1 MISFCCEFSKIVISA
16 YCIIYRYCGS
26 LATGLVFDPE
36 KKARLLEGSCQ
47 EFFNLKSTIKR
58 HITLAGG
65 HLHFEALQV
74 NVSFKIKIRTIKYQC
89 NC

>member
-1 MISFCCEFSKIVISA
+1 M
-16 YCIIYRYCGS
+16 
-26 LATGLVFDPE
+26 FDLE
-36 KKARLLEGSCQ
+36 KTTRLLEGSCQ

-74 NVSFKIKIRTIKYQC
+74 NISFKIKIRTISSISVIDVLL
-89 NC
+89 NLFISHHILITF